1 MAKGRKNGCPTNIG
15 DWQVSILDRETGGEE
30 NWVRIR
36 GLKTMTRG
44 MDSETADGSA
54 GTDLWEEPYV
64 TKRSAV
70 LKLSG
75 KAVGCIATGE
85 TDPGQSL
92 LDSYA
97 QEAGCMADATLKFV
111 DPYSH
116 AMVADFIVAS
126 VEKEADNTENTVSWE
141 LKQVGE
147 AEELPYVPVQG
158 IALEAD
164 AMELQVGEEKKTVR
178 FAFVP
183 QNASNQRFRVRVN
196 GKQVAAVSDITEN
209 GFSVRALAAGTA
221 TVTVISLNGQK
232 TAVLT
237 VRAED

>member
-1 MAKGRKNGCPTNIG
+1 MAKGRKNGCPTNIR
-15 DWQVSILDRETGGEE
+15 DWQISILDREADGED
-30 NWVRIR
+30 NWVCIR
-36 GLKTMTRG
+36 GLKTMTRSV
-44 MDSETADGSA
+44 DSETADGSA

-85 TDPGQSL
+85 TDPGQGL

-97 QEAGCMADATLKFV
+97 KKAGCMADATLKFV

-126 VEKEADNTENTVSWE
+126 AEKEDDDTESSVSWE
-141 LKQVGE
+141 LRQVGE

-158 IALEAD
+158 IALEED
-164 AMELQVGEEKKTVR
+164 TLSLQVGGDKKTVK
-178 FAFVP
+178 FSFVP
-183 QNASNQRFRVRVN
+183 ENASNRRFRVQVS
-196 GKQVAAVSDITEN
+196 GKQVAAVSDITDS
-209 GFSVRALAAGTA
+209 GFSVRALAEGTA
-221 TVTVISLNGQK
+221 TIVVISLNGQK
-232 TAVLT
+232 TASLT
-237 VRAED
+237 VNAEG